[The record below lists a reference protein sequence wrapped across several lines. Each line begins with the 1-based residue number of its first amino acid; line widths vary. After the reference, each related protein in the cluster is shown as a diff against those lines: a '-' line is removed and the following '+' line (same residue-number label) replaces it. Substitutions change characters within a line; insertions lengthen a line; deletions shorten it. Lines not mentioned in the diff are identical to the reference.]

1 MGRSI
6 LSHCYGMK
14 LICQSQSQKKKIN
27 QKTLYWQHQN
37 YHIYINVLAGLNISA
52 ELMPWYLLVSLE
64 KWSTSPQ
71 FSILQVFWIS
81 NSIYFIYYIF
91 KVNNSNKY
99 MHQNVPELLVF
110 FVWYFLALRCYFL
123 EYYFQFN

>member
-14 LICQSQSQKKKIN
+14 LICQSQSQKKKKN

-81 NSIYFIYYIF
+81 NYIYFIYYIF